1 MSLLQGLMG
10 NISEITPEEAQ
21 QEFGAILFDGEEIQ
35 KAYVLIRDMLVFTN
49 FRIISLDKQGV
60 TGKKQ
65 NLTTIPYKSIQKFS
79 KVSAGIMDLNAE
91 LYIYVKGDSVPST
104 FQFSKEVDI
113 NEVYKFLSYY
123 VIATG

>member
-1 MSLLQGLMG
+1 MSLLHGLMG
-10 NISEITPEEAQ
+10 NVSEISPAEAHK
-21 QEFGAILFDGEEIQ
+21 EFGAILFDGEEIQ
-35 KAYVLIRDMLVFTN
+35 QAYVLVRDMLVFTN

-65 NLTTIPYKSIQKFS
+65 NLTTIPYKSINKFA

-91 LYIYVKGDSVPST
+91 LLIYTKGDGTPYT
-104 FQFSKEVDI
+104 FQFSKGVDI
-113 NEVYKFLSYY
+113 NEVYKFLSYH

>member
-1 MSLLQGLMG
+1 MSLVQGLLG
-10 NISEITPEEAQ
+10 NVTEMPLEEAKN
-21 QEFGAILFDGEEIQ
+21 EFGAILIDGEEIQ
-35 KAYVLIRDMLVFTN
+35 KGYVLIRDMLVFTN

-65 NLTTIPYKSIQKFS
+65 NLTTITYKSIRKFS

-91 LYIYVKGDSVPST
+91 LYVYVKGDPSPHV
-104 FQFSKEVDI
+104 FQFSKDLDI

-123 VIATG
+123 VIASG